1 MPSLKVCPMPNSAPV
16 TIQAALPMPVSLEEK
31 ILELD
36 DQIYILEGTFARLV
50 PAGKMPSWK
59 AERRLNALRSILW
72 DLRERQRRA

>member
-1 MPSLKVCPMPNSAPV
+1 MPSSAPV
-16 TIQAALPMPVSLEEK
+16 TIQPAPPRPVSLDEK

-36 DQIYILEGTFARLV
+36 DQIYILEGTFARRV

-72 DLRERQRRA
+72 DLREQHRRA